1 VSAFDTPSEQ
11 QVSEEAEPCG
21 SVDVMAQEGLR
32 VPVGCRCATPDHR
45 RAAGDHCRPASECHR
60 AYLATDCQK
69 IPGPNSRLAID
80 QLDGEPLASDIFE
93 VRAPNVS
100 MRFCTVTW
108 YVRSMYVSPAVRSI
122 AEDPIDGEAVTLL
135 VEVDDDYE
143 PGADA
148 VADRIEALD
157 GSVEDRRRFGTLVV
171 SIAQTSV
178 DEVCDLDGLA
188 VVETDNAVTIGS
200 DGAGED
206 IE

>member
-1 VSAFDTPSEQ
+1 
-11 QVSEEAEPCG
+11 
-21 SVDVMAQEGLR
+21 
-32 VPVGCRCATPDHR
+32 
-45 RAAGDHCRPASECHR
+45 
-60 AYLATDCQK
+60 
-69 IPGPNSRLAID
+69 
-80 QLDGEPLASDIFE
+80 
-93 VRAPNVS
+93 

-206 IE
+206 VE